1 MSTQPSNPPPAE
13 SIFARLQVISRQIQL
28 PKSLA
33 EHKWALLM
41 AAGILLAAV
50 FWLQRTPSKEE
61 LWAYRMGY
69 GMGQAL
75 RANGGNVDPDEL
87 AAEMG
92 IDANGQDMFEVG
104 FKDGRKGRMARYDAP
119 ENFGQPSEPGAG
131 GAYVEPPSLE
141 EDQSESAAGDYAINS
156 MYGEAPAK
164 PEPKQE
170 TPEE

>member
-1 MSTQPSNPPPAE
+1 MSTQPFNPPPTE
-13 SIFARLQVISRQIQL
+13 SISAKLQVISPQIQL
-28 PKSLA
+28 PKSLVA
-33 EHKWALLM
+33 HKWALLM
-41 AAGILLAAV
+41 GVGILLAAV

-92 IDANGQDMFEVG
+92 INANEQDMFEAG
-104 FKDGRKGRMARYDAP
+104 FSDGRKGRKVRYDAP
-119 ENFGQPSEPGAG
+119 VNVGQTSEPGDG

-141 EDQSESAAGDYAINS
+141 ENQPESAAGDYAINS

-170 TPEE
+170 TQKE